1 MGRSYTFPRVLR
13 GELTGPSG
21 WEQLTGCN
29 CPSCGMLLGCAFS
42 ISFRRREG
50 TAQAPSEI
58 ALLWPDLH
66 SGANLH
72 QFCVCQTSGP
82 EERLLASVSGNQYLC
97 GKETR
102 PRQCR
107 SQEQSESTCRQLS
120 LPPLPR
126 LCRPAPG
133 APWPSGACPF
143 SSLPF
148 FLGSSVSWRGQQL
161 SSTAL
166 AMPALAV
173 IPTPQCPFSAIDL
186 PSPCDSVGID
196 CFP

>member
-1 MGRSYTFPRVLR
+1 MGRSYTFPRVLH
-13 GELTGPSG
+13 GELTVPSG

-42 ISFRRREG
+42 FSFRRREV
-50 TAQAPSEI
+50 TAQAPAEI
-58 ALLWPDLH
+58 ALMWPDLH
-66 SGANLH
+66 SGANLQ

-97 GKETR
+97 GKETQ

-107 SQEQSESTCRQLS
+107 SREQSKFTCRQLS

-133 APWPSGACPF
+133 ALWPSGAW
-143 SSLPF
+143 SF
-148 FLGSSVSWRGQQL
+148 FLSAFFSGQAL
-161 SSTAL
+161 SAGGDSCCH
-166 AMPALAV
+166 
-173 IPTPQCPFSAIDL
+173 PQPW
-186 PSPCDSVGID
+186 PCQ
-196 CFP
+196 PWP